1 MPTDSWA
8 HRLRSRALGRRD
20 RSGQGRRVY
29 LLLDHV
35 YGHGGVPRTS
45 LGLAKS
51 LADRG
56 YQVEIITVLRRRG
69 RSFFPID
76 RRVTVSVVE
85 DHRTPQGNLTAKD
98 NPDRSLVARLLDR
111 RPSSLVSGGQGDSA
125 NMSLL
130 TDLKLRRKLRSL
142 EPGIVIA
149 TRPPLAVAVA
159 RWAPAHVIKTTQEH
173 ISFRGRSPRARTALR
188 ESAHD
193 LDALL
198 TLTERDKQ
206 AWLRALG
213 DDSTT
218 LVEAIPNAS
227 PFAPGDPSP
236 LDSKIVM
243 AAGRLSMQKGFD
255 RLIPAFAPLAR
266 EHPDWQLH
274 IYGVGPTGQDLQQ
287 MISAEHLDDHV
298 VLKGMTNQI
307 EEVFAN
313 AAIYAMS
320 SRFEGL
326 PMVLLEAMSK
336 GVPLVSF
343 DCPQGPRQ
351 LIEHDQNGLLVP
363 NHDIPALTAALRELI
378 EDDDKRAR
386 LGAGAYK
393 TSQEY
398 EAAAVLDRWEAL
410 FDELVRR
417 RRGRADARR
426 R

>member
-1 MPTDSWA
+1 MRTDSWA
-8 HRLRSRALGRRD
+8 HRLRSRARRPRSD
-20 RSGQGRRVY
+20 RPGQGRRVY

-76 RRVTVSVVE
+76 PRVTVSVVE
-85 DHRTPQGNLTAKD
+85 DQRTPRGNLPAKD
-98 NPDRSLVARLLDR
+98 NPDRNRLARVIDA
-111 RPSSLVSGGQGDSA
+111 RPSRIVAEHTKGEASHL
-125 NMSLL
+125 SLL

-142 EPGIVIA
+142 QPGVVIA
-149 TRPPLAVAVA
+149 TRPWLAVALA
-159 RWAPAHVIKTTQEH
+159 RWGPSHVIKTTQEH
-173 ISFRGRSPRARTALR
+173 ISFKGRSPRARTALR
-188 ESAHD
+188 ECAHG

-198 TLTERDKQ
+198 TLTEQDKQ
-206 AWLRALG
+206 AWSKALDG
-213 DDSTT
+213 GAETT

-227 PFAPGDPSP
+227 PFPPGEPST

-243 AAGRLSMQKGFD
+243 AAGRLSVQKGFD

-266 EHPDWQLH
+266 EFPDWQLH
-274 IYGVGPTGQDLQQ
+274 IYGVGPTGKELQH
-287 MISAEHLDDHV
+287 MINSEHLEDHV
-298 VLKGMTNQI
+298 VLKGMTNKI

-313 AAIYAMS
+313 ASIYAMS

-363 NHDIPALTAALRELI
+363 NDDIPALTAALRELI
-378 EDDDKRAR
+378 VDDDKRAR

-393 TSQEY
+393 ASQDY
-398 EAAAVLDRWEAL
+398 EAGAVLDRWEAL

-417 RRGRADARR
+417 RTSR
-426 R
+426 